1 MLQNNLDFL
10 SFNSQEELDS
20 NAAQFIIK
28 KANKAIEE
36 KGFFSLVLSGGTS
49 PVNTYKILANEKVD
63 FKNWFI
69 YFGDERCLPI
79 EHPERNSFVAKKIWL
94 SKVNIPKSNIFSIPA
109 ELGNIQGSLE
119 YEQIL
124 NIKNEFDLVI
134 LGFGDD
140 GHTASL
146 FPGHKWDNSK
156 QVIGIS
162 NSPKAPINRVTLTP
176 SRLSNTRDILFLISG
191 KSKLQAFKQ
200 WEGDGDLP
208 VKFISAKNKIVLMTY
223 DIN

>member
-1 MLQNNLDFL
+1 M
-10 SFNSQEELDS
+10 
-20 NAAQFIIK
+20 
-28 KANKAIEE
+28 
-36 KGFFSLVLSGGTS
+36 
-49 PVNTYKILANEKVD
+49 
-63 FKNWFI
+63 
-69 YFGDERCLPI
+69 
-79 EHPERNSFVAKKIWL
+79 
-94 SKVNIPKSNIFSIPA
+94 
-109 ELGNIQGSLE
+109 
-119 YEQIL
+119 
-124 NIKNEFDLVI
+124 VI